1 MKKQS
6 LMLSS
11 LLLLAMSLTAQ
22 QREERTFIYGEEVNP
37 REEWKLDPSDSRPL
51 EQQLDEML
59 AGTDIT
65 YRITSHHIL
74 LFKEADSRKT
84 KAQYSLHG
92 YVTDAISQETLIG
105 ANVYCP
111 AYRTGTVTNAYG
123 FFTLPLP
130 EGRHTV
136 IISYVGYESVMKTI
150 NLQSNE
156 TLNCPLNATSELK
169 EILVESD
176 RPETGAS
183 STRMS
188 GHTVSLQ
195 QIKETP
201 AVLGESDVV
210 KALQKLPGVQT
221 GFTSTSQMS
230 VRGGNLDQNLMMLDG
245 VSLYNVNHALG
256 FESAFMT
263 DAVKHVDFFKGS
275 FPARY
280 GGRLSSVVDVR
291 TKDGDMQHYHGLVS
305 VGALTSHLAL
315 EGPLVKDRTSFL
327 LSGRRTYAGWLMS
340 LAVRQVDDVSRF
352 DIYFYDLNAK
362 LNHKFSDTD
371 RLYVGYYRGQ
381 DGLRVHFDF
390 NDSYVYT
397 SEESENMYSGDIP
410 VDPEHKVIQMECQ
423 TTSIERNKQ
432 SVHWGNTL
440 YTLRWNH
447 LYSSDLFSNLT
458 LSYTQF
464 KMRSEMGS
472 HNIYRQNDQM
482 LQNDSY
488 SSKFRSGID
497 DVMALYDFDYHP
509 VQQHHIKLGGSYT
522 WHQFRPEVQTLRS
535 SWIEEGEMTH
545 NNSRTGD
552 TPNRSHEVALYADDD
567 MTLGDRWQLNA
578 GLRGVVYGVKGKSY
592 PGIEPRLS
600 ASYLWTRGLHAK
612 ASYTQMHQYVHQLT
626 TSLISM
632 PTDLWVSVTKDFR
645 PMSAQQ
651 WAVGLACDRYRGWE
665 FLLEGYWKEM
675 HHVLEY
681 VDGANFFGSSSG
693 WASKVAS
700 GNGRSQGLELMAR
713 RTQGRTTGS
722 ASYTLSWSDRWFP
735 DGSINGGKH
744 YPYDYDRR
752 HNLQLLLQ
760 HQLTKR
766 IDVSANW
773 SYLSGGRA
781 TVSTQKT
788 WYIAPNQN
796 NGNRE
801 YPAQDDYYSGRNNFR
816 LDSRHQLDLSINF
829 RRPTKH
835 GERTWNISVMNAYM
849 HKNQDLVWLDEHKG
863 RMRIRQITLIPILPS
878 CSYSYKF

>member
-1 MKKQS
+1 MNKRHLVLSGFMLAAS
-6 LMLSS
+6 LW
-11 LLLLAMSLTAQ
+11 AQ
-22 QREERTFIYGEEVNP
+22 QREERTFIYGEEVQP
-37 REEWKLDPSDSRPL
+37 QKEWKLDPSDSRPL

-59 AGTDIT
+59 AGTGIT

-74 LFKEADSRKT
+74 LFKPVTRQA
-84 KAQYSLHG
+84 KAQYNLYG
-92 YVTDAISQETLIG
+92 YITDAVSQETLIG

-111 AYRTGTVTNAYG
+111 ALHTGTVTNAYG
-123 FFTLPLP
+123 FFSLPLP
-130 EGRHTV
+130 EGNHTV
-136 IISYVGYESVMKTI
+136 IISYVGYESVMKNIT
-150 NLQSNE
+150 LQADA
-156 TLNCPLNATSELK
+156 TLNCPMNPTAELK
-169 EILVESD
+169 EVLVESD

-188 GHTVSLQ
+188 GHTVSLLEIQ
-195 QIKETP
+195 QAP
-201 AVLGESDVV
+201 ALLGEADVV

-221 GFTSTSQMS
+221 GFTNTSQIS

-256 FESAFMT
+256 FESAFMP

-305 VGALTSHLAL
+305 VGALTTHLAL
-315 EGPLVKDRTSFL
+315 EGPLVKGRTSFL
-327 LSGRRTYAGWLMS
+327 LSGRRTYAGWLLS
-340 LAVRQVDDVSRF
+340 IGARQVDDVSRF
-352 DIYFYDLNAK
+352 DIYFYDMNAK

-381 DGLRVHFDF
+381 DGLRIHFDIKDYIQYDYMPEGLEDVIGTESHS
-390 NDSYVYT
+390 NDSELKVL
-397 SEESENMYSGDIP
+397 DIN
-410 VDPEHKVIQMECQ
+410 
-423 TTSIERNKQ
+423 RNKQ

-464 KMRSEMGS
+464 KMRSEIGS
-472 HNIYRQNDQM
+472 QTIYKKEDVV
-482 LQNDSY
+482 LQDDSY
-488 SSKFRSGID
+488 HSKFRSGID

-535 SWIEEGEMTH
+535 SWVEEGQKNH
-545 NNSRTGD
+545 SSSRTGNK
-552 TPNRSHEVALYADDD
+552 PNISHEAALYVDDD
-567 MTLGDRWQLNA
+567 MTLGNRWQVNA
-578 GLRGVVYGVKGKSY
+578 GLRGVIYGVKEKVY
-592 PGIEPRLS
+592 PALEPRLS
-600 ASYLWTRGLHAK
+600 VSYLCARGLHAK
-612 ASYTQMHQYVHQLT
+612 SSYTLMHQYVHQLT

-651 WAVGLACDRYRGWE
+651 WAVGLACDRYKGWE
-665 FLLEGYWKEM
+665 FSLEGYWKEM

-681 VDGANFFGSSSG
+681 VDGANFFGSSDG

-722 ASYTLSWSDRWFP
+722 VCYTLSWSDRWFP

-766 IDVSANW
+766 IDVSASW

-781 TVSTQKT
+781 TVATQQT
-788 WYIAPNQN
+788 WYIAPRQN
-796 NGNRE
+796 NGSGE
-801 YPAQDDYYSGRNNFR
+801 YPAQGDYYSGRNNFR

-835 GERTWNISVMNAYM
+835 GERSWNISVMNAYLR
-849 HKNQDLVWLDEHKG
+849 KNQDLVWLEEHKG
-863 RMRIRQITLIPILPS
+863 RMQINQVTLIPILPS
-878 CSYSYKF
+878 CSYNYKF